1 MENRYYTPAL
11 EEFHIGFEYEQKIG
25 EDNWEY
31 RKIKDR
37 YDLFDACMN
46 IARVKYLDQSDIES
60 LGFEHKQYVPER
72 NICLNFEYKEW
83 YLNYWFGEIPN
94 VEIRRDGYDDGF
106 FGKCKNKSELK
117 RILNQL
123 NIK

>member
-11 EEFHIGFEYEQKIG
+11 EEFHIGFEYEQKIDQ
-25 EDNWEY
+25 ENWKY
-31 RKIKDR
+31 RLIEGR

-46 IARVKYLDQSDIES
+46 ISRVKYLDQSDIES
-60 LGFEHKQYVPER
+60 FGFEHKQYVPER

-94 VEIRRDGYDDGF
+94 VEIGRDGYDGGF

-123 NIK
+123 DIK

>member
-11 EEFHIGFEYEQKIG
+11 EEFHIGFEYEQKIDQ
-25 EDNWEY
+25 ENWKY
-31 RKIKDR
+31 RLIEGR

-46 IARVKYLDQSDIES
+46 ISRVKYLDQSDIES

-94 VEIRRDGYDDGF
+94 VEIGRDGYDDGF

>member
-11 EEFHIGFEYEQKIG
+11 EEFHIGFEYEQKIDQ
-25 EDNWEY
+25 ENWKY
-31 RKIKDR
+31 RLIESR

-46 IARVKYLDQSDIES
+46 ISRVKYLDQSDIES

-94 VEIRRDGYDDGF
+94 VEIGRDGYDDGF

>member
-11 EEFHIGFEYEQKIG
+11 EEFHIGFEYEQKIDQ
-25 EDNWEY
+25 ENWKY
-31 RKIKDR
+31 RLIEGR

-46 IARVKYLDQSDIES
+46 ISRVKYLDQSDIES
-60 LGFEHKQYVPER
+60 FGFEHKQYVPER

-94 VEIRRDGYDDGF
+94 VEIGRDGYDDGF

-123 NIK
+123 DIK